1 MRLTAKN
8 PMAKV
13 MVSILAFEAVVF
25 GLAIAGMIQVD
36 NVPVPVAVAAAR
48 TGMVVA
54 IAACALL
61 RHPVGYPLG
70 WLTQVMVVG
79 IGVLTPWMYWLGG
92 MFALLWVV
100 SFVLG
105 RRLEQSGSAGVRP
118 AAGGDES
125 AAEPGQPPSAS

>member
-1 MRLTAKN
+1 MT
-8 PMAKV
+8 KV

-36 NVPVPVAVAAAR
+36 NVPVPVAVGAAGV
-48 TGMVVA
+48 GMALA

-61 RHPVGYPLG
+61 RHPVGYLLG
-70 WLTQVMVVG
+70 WATQGVAVG
-79 IGVLTPWMYWLGG
+79 LGVLTPWMYWLGG

-105 RRLEQSGSAGVRP
+105 RRLEQAARPGEPASPDAGDAPRVP
-118 AAGGDES
+118 
-125 AAEPGQPPSAS
+125 

>member
-1 MRLTAKN
+1 MRLAAKN
-8 PMAKV
+8 PMTKV

-36 NVPVPVAVAAAR
+36 NVPVPVAVGAA
-48 TGMVVA
+48 VVGIVIA
-54 IAACALL
+54 VAACALL
-61 RHPVGYPLG
+61 RHPIGYLLG
-70 WLTQVMVVG
+70 WVTQGLVVG

-105 RRLEQSGSAGVRP
+105 RRIERSAPG
-118 AAGGDES
+118 
-125 AAEPGQPPSAS
+125 PGQPTADAGQRPSVP